1 MMRAK
6 LRVSD
11 VVSHGPTSETITMNA
26 VTGTE
31 KFGPKGEGENNT
43 FARYTPTASLSLSIT
58 NPDLVGKFKV
68 GQTFYADFT
77 EAPAE

>member
-11 VVSHGPTSETITMNA
+11 VVSHGPTSETITMNP

-31 KFGPKGEGENNT
+31 KFGPSGESENNT
-43 FARYTPTASLSLSIT
+43 YARFTPSGSVSLGIT
-58 NPDLVGKFKV
+58 NPDLIGKFKV